1 MYYRIAICLCDYHCH
16 CPNFNSHAQVSKNFR
31 RWLFLLTS
39 LPSPD
44 QLERNLVLHHK
55 PFVSSFEAR
64 SWTWRPIY
72 PGAKVIELI
81 HSRSSCFGG
90 WNSSVDDH
98 SLRQILVLT
107 LLPYSY
113 QAATCVDDPVVVR
126 FILLRSNRMC
136 DYCCTIYPMPNPWY
150 IILRYIS
157 LSSN

>member
-1 MYYRIAICLCDYHCH
+1 MYYRIAICLCNYHCH

-44 QLERNLVLHHK
+44 QLERALVLHHK
-55 PFVSSFEAR
+55 PFVSNFEGR
-64 SWTWRPIY
+64 SWTWRTIC
-72 PGAKVIELI
+72 PGRNPIELI
-81 HSRSSCFGG
+81 QSSSRCLGG

-98 SLRQILVLT
+98 LLRQILVLT

-113 QAATCVDDPVVVR
+113 QAATCFDDPVVVH

-136 DYCCTIYPMPNPWY
+136 DYYCTVYHMPSPWRC
-150 IILRYIS
+150 IRYIS